1 MYKLKYFQCGEQ
13 REIHSQVNGHN
24 RWPVF
29 SAFAFYFWP
38 RNEALEQ
45 IWFILM
51 HCALAQIS
59 EQSWSPWPV
68 FLLDEN
74 GLQFALQ
81 EGTWGVSTIEGY
93 SVHGIRLELVWSH
106 LLSSESV
113 WVLRPQQWLFP
124 MQVCCYCF
132 ASLFFSW
139 ISSDHLT
146 CWLSYR

>member
-81 EGTWGVSTIEGY
+81 ESTWGVSTIEGY
-93 SVHGIRLELVWSH
+93 SVHGIQVRVGLKS
-106 LLSSESV
+106 
-113 WVLRPQQWLFP
+113 PPLFWKCVGTETSAVTVP
-124 MQVCCYCF
+124 H
-132 ASLFFSW
+132 ASLLLLLCKFIFQLNLQW
-139 ISSDHLT
+139 PLNMLT
-146 CWLSYR
+146 KL